1 MLKARVIGLFLALS
15 LLTGAS
21 WNAEARVRT
30 TQRNLSTNSVPV
42 DRIEPSDG
50 LSDAES
56 GEVSQE
62 SVSLRGYTKRASDS
76 RETFLI
82 TNNTT
87 GRMSHVRLR
96 FRYSTLG
103 GEVLHERVVTV
114 EVNLKA
120 GETRLVSV
128 PSWDKQRMFYYH
140 GGSQPRKPA
149 TPYRIAYALVGY
161 DIPVG
166 K

>member
-1 MLKARVIGLFLALS
+1 MLKARVIGILLAVAVVM
-15 LLTGAS
+15 GAS
-21 WNAEARVRT
+21 WHAEARVRT

-42 DRIEPSDG
+42 DRIEPTGG
-50 LSDAES
+50 LADEES
-56 GEVSQE
+56 ADVDQSA
-62 SVSLRGYTKRASDS
+62 VSLRGYTKRASDS

-82 TNNTT
+82 TNHTS

-103 GEVLHERVVTV
+103 GEVLHERVVPV

-128 PSWDKQRMFYYH
+128 PSWDKQRMFYFH